1 MINPWFGLRSYPEGA
16 RIFGRDKEIV
26 ELSQKI
32 LYNTQTVIYGKSGI
46 GKSSILNAGVFPI
59 LRRENY
65 FPVYIRLVHDGMVS
79 YTTQILTAVLESLKR
94 LRVEDL
100 GAPEDSIYKDVEGY
114 AKVTAERYDTSVEE
128 GLWEFFHRHE
138 FFYRLDEQS
147 EEQSVAPV
155 LIFDQFEE
163 IFTLQKDISKTDAF
177 FNELASLLNNIC
189 PKHLLQDTVEVSER
203 KTEGSSTGS
212 LIKKGIVRKSTKLD
226 YLEDTNMRLVLS
238 LREDYLSYLERN
250 IANIPSLKHNRY
262 CLRPLSEEQA
272 ADIITKPIPGMI
284 DLQVAKSIICKV
296 TGAKPT
302 PFEVGDDKSDIE
314 VDSAILSLFLTEL
327 YKKKP
332 ADEPRMTL
340 EMVDSLGANIISD
353 FYKNSIAHIPEASV
367 HFMED
372 NLITEGGR
380 RDNIPLS
387 KALTGISKK
396 DLDYLERERL
406 VHEFPWN
413 GEMRVE
419 FMHDILCDT
428 ISQARDERIERIRI
442 ERKDAAFRAMRRR
455 NRITIFGIFL
465 LILCIS
471 AYYFCFLFPVSEK
484 YASTTKVWGEYK
496 GVGQLTSKQAAYLP
510 YHFVLKKK
518 GLASKVYSSMECRDG
533 YGAFSTKHS
542 ITPYIIPGGVSEA
555 DTTLV
560 HGVAEKLESV
570 CQWAFVRDLKN
581 KKVIQE
587 RAYNDKHELV
597 YACSYSTVTISQDKA
612 SASNKKR
619 SDTSSVRSR
628 KTSVETVV
636 IGSYVDEQGLP
647 MVLLKSGFCFARITY
662 NDAGHDK
669 LIEYFDWEGNPAVN
683 SDGAYQAY
691 FEYNDMG
698 LMTSMSSLNRYG
710 KRMADITGN
719 CGMIYRYDGPRR
731 TEEMSVDVF
740 GHETAVSAGHS
751 KTTYKYDGYGRE
763 TEMAFWNIGNPACP
777 EGLFHKRI
785 RQYERNKTRTFLY
798 DADGNLLGRES
809 TEYNDRGQKVAF
821 ESEDSKG
828 IASVFNEYDEKGNLS
843 YSEDITISGTDT
855 IGVYICQ
862 REGNREMKRFEGDI
876 YADNYICYTTYD
888 KQGRIMTEANY
899 QLDGIT
905 PYEDDYRW
913 HYTERT
919 YMEKGKDPKSIWTEI
934 IDSTCF
940 YRQSGLSHIEVNVRY
955 PARNTGKYKLYEAHG
970 PNVILKHSESR
981 HYDAYG
987 NPIEVI
993 RDDTGSIKTYS
1004 FVNAKTKELEGSS
1017 LTLTRYGF
1025 PTAEFQ
1031 DAGLDENGNMAESP
1045 DYSLPSI
1052 HSGVKE
1058 RKAVFIEII
1067 DKGRNFYGVLLESD
1081 SGVCYDA
1088 ENYDQANFG
1097 YMDNVTYLNLT
1108 TMNIEETPLYTWE
1121 RYWTIFNCNITE
1133 EEHLLYLDH
1142 YQRHLDER
1150 SLQQDSLI

>member
-1 MINPWFGLRSYPEGA
+1 MKATDINNPWFGLRSYPEGA
-16 RIFGRDKEIV
+16 RIFGRDREIV

-32 LYNTQTVIYGKSGI
+32 LYNMQTVIYGKSGI

-79 YTTQILTAVLESLKR
+79 YTAQILAAVMESLKR

-114 AKVTAERYDTSVEE
+114 AKVTSERYDTSIEE

-138 FFYRLDEQS
+138 FFYRLDEYS
-147 EEQSVAPV
+147 EEQAVAPV

-163 IFTLQKDISKTDAF
+163 IFTLQKDISKTDVF

-203 KTEGSSTGS
+203 KTEGSSTSS

-226 YLEDTNMRLVLS
+226 YLEDANMRLVLS
-238 LREDYLSYLERN
+238 LREDYLSFLERN
-250 IANIPSLKHNRY
+250 ISNIPSLKHNRY

-284 DLQVAKSIICKV
+284 DLQVAKSIISKV
-296 TGAKPT
+296 SGTET
-302 PFEVGDDKSDIE
+302 E

-332 ADEPRMTL
+332 ADEPRMTM

-353 FYKNSIAHIPEASV
+353 FYSNSIAHIPEASV

-396 DLDYLERERL
+396 DLAYLESERL

-442 ERKDAAFRAMRRR
+442 ERKDAALRTMRRR

-471 AYYFCFLFPVSEK
+471 AYYFCFLFPVSVK

-496 GVGQLTSKQAAYLP
+496 GVGHLTSRQASYLP

-518 GLASKVYSSMECRDG
+518 GLVSKVYSSMECRDG
-533 YGAFSTKHS
+533 FGAYSTAHS
-542 ITPYIIPGGVSEA
+542 ISPYLMPEGITDAGTLA
-555 DTTLV
+555 D
-560 HGVAEKLESV
+560 GAAEKMGSV

-581 KKVIQE
+581 KKIIQE

-597 YACSYSTVTISQDKA
+597 YACNYSTVTISQDKA
-612 SASNKKR
+612 SASNKKK
-619 SDTSSVRSR
+619 SDTASVRSR
-628 KTSVETVV
+628 KTLVDRVV

-647 MVLLKSGFCFARITY
+647 MELLKSGFCFVRITY

-669 LIEYFDWEGNPAVN
+669 LIEYFDRDGNPAVN

-691 FEYNDMG
+691 LEYNDMG
-698 LMTSMSSLNRYG
+698 LMTSLSSLNKYG
-710 KRMADITGN
+710 KRMTDITGN
-719 CGMIYRYDGPRR
+719 CGMTYRYDGPLR
-731 TEEMSVDVF
+731 TEAISVDEF
-740 GHETAVSAGHS
+740 GRETAVSSGYS
-751 KTTYKYDGYGRE
+751 KITFRYDEYGRE
-763 TEMAFWNIGNPACP
+763 TETAFWNMGIPACP
-777 EGLFHKRI
+777 KGGFHKRI
-785 RQYERNKTRTFLY
+785 REYEENRTSTLLY
-798 DADGNLLGRES
+798 DAKCNLLLRES
-809 TEYNDRGQKVAF
+809 TEYNGLGQKMAF

-828 IASVFNEYDEKGNLS
+828 TAAVFNEYDEKGNLS
-843 YSEDITISGTDT
+843 YSEDITVSGTDT
-855 IGVYICQ
+855 IGVYIYQ
-862 REGNREMKRFEGDI
+862 KDGNREMKRFEGDI
-876 YADNYICYTTYD
+876 YDANYICYTTYD
-888 KQGRIMTEANY
+888 EQGRIISEAYY

-919 YMEKGKDPKSIWTEI
+919 YIENGKDPKSIWTEI

-940 YRQSGLSHIEVNVRY
+940 YSQSGLSHMEVNVRY
-955 PARNTGKYKLYEAHG
+955 PARNTGKYKFYEAHG
-970 PNVILKHSESR
+970 PNVTLKHSESR
-981 HYDAYG
+981 HYDVYG
-987 NPIEVI
+987 NPVEVI
-993 RDDTGSIKTYS
+993 SDDMGGIKSYRS
-1004 FVNAKTKELEGSS
+1004 VNAKTKELDGSS

-1031 DAGLDENGNMAESP
+1031 AAGLDENGNIAEDP
-1045 DYSLPSI
+1045 DYSLPAI
-1052 HSGVKE
+1052 HSGAKD
-1058 RKAVFIEII
+1058 RKAVFIEVI

-1081 SGVCYDA
+1081 SGVYYDS
-1088 ENYDQANFG
+1088 ENYDQDNFG
-1097 YMDNVTYLNLT
+1097 YTNKVVFLNLT
-1108 TMNIEETPLYTWE
+1108 TMNIEKTPLYTWE
-1121 RYWTIFNCNITE
+1121 RFWTIFNCCITE
-1133 EEHLLYLDH
+1133 EEHQLYLEH
-1142 YQRHLDER
+1142 YQRYLDE
-1150 SLQQDSLI
+1150 LTIQP

>member
-79 YTTQILTAVLESLKR
+79 YTAQIMTTVLESLKR

-100 GAPEDSIYKDVEGY
+100 GAPEDSMYKDVEGY
-114 AKVTAERYDTSVEE
+114 TKIRSERYDTSVEE

-138 FFYRLDEQS
+138 FFYRLDGHC
-147 EEQSVAPV
+147 EEQAVAPV

-163 IFTLQKDISKTDAF
+163 IFTLQKDFSKTDAF

-212 LIKKGIVRKSTKLD
+212 LIKKGIVRKTTKLD

-284 DLQVAKSIICKV
+284 DLEVAKSIICKV
-296 TGAKPT
+296 TGSRPNN
-302 PFEVGDDKSDIE
+302 FEVGDDKSDIE

-332 ADEPRMTL
+332 ADEPRMTM

-353 FYKNSIAHIPEASV
+353 FYKSSIAHIPEASI

-396 DLDYLERERL
+396 DLDYLESERL

-428 ISQARDERIERIRI
+428 ISKARDERIERIRI
-442 ERKDAAFRAMRRR
+442 ERKDAALRTMRRR
-455 NRITIFGIFL
+455 NRITVFGIFL
-465 LILCIS
+465 LMLCIS

-496 GVGQLTSKQAAYLP
+496 GVGHLTSKEALHLP

-518 GLASKVYSSMECRDG
+518 GLVSKVYSSMECRDG
-533 YGAFSTKHS
+533 FGAYSTAHS
-542 ITPYIIPGGVSEA
+542 ISPYLMPEGITDAGTIA
-555 DTTLV
+555 D
-560 HGVAEKLESV
+560 GAAEKMESV

-581 KKVIQE
+581 KKIIQE

-597 YACSYSTVTISQDKA
+597 YACNYSTVTVSQDKA
-612 SASNKKR
+612 SASSKKR
-619 SDTSSVRSR
+619 SDTASVRSR

-647 MVLLKSGFCFARITY
+647 LELLKSGFCFARITY

-669 LIEYFDWEGNPAVN
+669 LIEYFDWEGNPALN
-683 SDGAYQAY
+683 SDGVYQAY

-698 LMTSMSSLNRYG
+698 LVTSMSSLNKYG
-710 KRMADITGN
+710 KRMAGIAGN
-719 CGMIYRYDGPRR
+719 CGMNYRYDGTRR
-731 TEEMSVDVF
+731 IEELSIDEF
-740 GHETAVSAGHS
+740 GREKTLKAGYS
-751 KTTYKYDGYGRE
+751 KISFQYDGNGRE
-763 TEMAFWNIGNPACP
+763 TEMRFWNMGNPACP

-785 RQYERNKTRTFLY
+785 KKYEGNRISTILY
-798 DADGNLLGRES
+798 DADDNILHRES
-809 TEYNDRGQKVAF
+809 TEYNVLGQKIAF
-821 ESEDSKG
+821 EAEDSKG
-828 IASVFNEYDEKGNLS
+828 IAAVFNEYDEKGNLS
-843 YSEDITISGTDT
+843 YSEAITVAGTDT
-855 IGVYICQ
+855 IGVYIYDK
-862 REGNREMKRFEGDI
+862 EGNREMKRFEGDI

-888 KQGRIMTEANY
+888 KQGRIITEAYY

-919 YMEKGKDPKSIWTEI
+919 YIEKGKDHKSIWTEI
-934 IDSTCF
+934 VDSTC
-940 YRQSGLSHIEVNVRY
+940 YYSESGLSHIEVNVRY
-955 PARNTGKYKLYEAHG
+955 PARKTGKYKFYEAHG
-970 PNVILKHSESR
+970 PNITLKHSESR

-993 RDDTGSIKTYS
+993 RDDMADVKTYS
-1004 FVNAKTKELEGSS
+1004 YVNAKTKELDGSS

-1025 PTAEFQ
+1025 PTADFH
-1031 DAGLDENGNMAESP
+1031 DACLDEDGNLTEDP
-1045 DYSLPSI
+1045 EFSLPSI
-1052 HSGVKE
+1052 YSGSKD

-1081 SGVCYDA
+1081 SGVCYGAD
-1088 ENYDQANFG
+1088 NYDMENFG
-1097 YMDNVTYLNLT
+1097 YMDKVVYLNLT
-1108 TMNIEETPLYTWE
+1108 TMKVEETPLYTWE
-1121 RYWTIFNCNITE
+1121 RYWTHFNCNITE
-1133 EEHLLYLDH
+1133 EEHQLYMEH
-1142 YQRHLDER
+1142 YQRYLDGR
-1150 SLQQDSLI
+1150 SLQQ

>member
-114 AKVTAERYDTSVEE
+114 VRVTSERYDTSVEE

-138 FFYRLDEQS
+138 FFYRLDGQSGEQA
-147 EEQSVAPV
+147 VAPV

-163 IFTLQKDISKTDAF
+163 IFTLQKDTSKTDAF

-262 CLRPLSEEQA
+262 CLRPLSKEQA

-284 DLQVAKSIICKV
+284 DLHVAKSIISKV
-296 TGAKPT
+296 TGARPNT
-302 PFEVGDDKSDIE
+302 FEVGDDKSDIE

-332 ADEPRMTL
+332 ADEPRMTM

-387 KALTGISKK
+387 KALTGITKE
-396 DLDYLERERL
+396 DLAYLESERL

-442 ERKDAAFRAMRRR
+442 ERKDAALRTMRRR

-471 AYYFCFLFPVSEK
+471 AYCFCFLFPVSEK
-484 YASTTKVWGEYK
+484 YASVTKVWGEYK
-496 GVGQLTSKQAAYLP
+496 GVGHLTSKQASYLP
-510 YHFVLKKK
+510 YHFVLKKN

-533 YGAFSTKHS
+533 YGAFSTGHS
-542 ITPYIIPGGVSEA
+542 ITPHIIPGGVSED
-555 DTTLV
+555 DTVLV
-560 HGVAEKLESV
+560 NDVAEKLESV
-570 CQWAFVRDLKN
+570 CEWAFVRDHKN
-581 KKVIQE
+581 RKVIQE

-597 YACSYSTVTISQDKA
+597 YACNYSTVTVSQDKT
-612 SASNKKR
+612 SGSNKKK
-619 SDTSSVRSR
+619 SDTASVKSR
-628 KTSVETVV
+628 KASVETV
-636 IGSYVDEQGLP
+636 IICSYVDEQGLP
-647 MVLLKSGFCFARITY
+647 MQLLKSGFCFARITY

-683 SDGAYQAY
+683 ADGAYQVY

-698 LMTSMSSLNRYG
+698 LMTSMASLNRYG
-710 KRMADITGN
+710 KRMIDNAGN
-719 CGMIYRYDGPRR
+719 CGMYITYDGHLKTEMLSVDEFGREKEVKSGYSKVTFRYD
-731 TEEMSVDVF
+731 D
-740 GHETAVSAGHS
+740 
-751 KTTYKYDGYGRE
+751 KGRE
-763 TEMAFWNIGNPACP
+763 KEMAFWNMGNPVCP
-777 EGLFHKRI
+777 EGLFHKRTLT
-785 RQYERNKTRTFLY
+785 YEDDSVIMHLY
-798 DADGNLLGRES
+798 DTSEVVLYSEK
-809 TEYNDRGQKVAF
+809 TTYNPNGQLVAYEAASGQDRKIILY
-821 ESEDSKG
+821 S
-828 IASVFNEYDEKGNLS
+828 EYDEKGDRS
-843 YSEDITISGTDT
+843 YSEEITVSGTDT
-855 IGVYICQ
+855 IGVYIYKK
-862 REGNREMKRFEGDI
+862 EGRREMKRFEGDI
-876 YADNYICYTTYD
+876 YTNNYISYTSYD
-888 KQGRIMTEANY
+888 DKDRIINEAYY

-905 PYEDDYRW
+905 PYEDEYLWHNIEKTYIEDDY
-913 HYTERT
+913 
-919 YMEKGKDPKSIWTEI
+919 GPKSIWTEI
-934 IDSTCF
+934 VDSTC
-940 YRQSGLSHIEVNVRY
+940 YYSESGLSHIEVNVRY
-955 PARNTGKYKLYEAHG
+955 PARNTGKYKLYKAIG
-970 PNVILKHSESR
+970 PNVILAYSESR
-981 HYDAYG
+981 HYDAYD
-987 NPIEVI
+987 NPIEIISDDLPVI
-993 RDDTGSIKTYS
+993 KAYNL
-1004 FVNAKTKELEGSS
+1004 VNAKTKKLDGTT

-1025 PTAEFQ
+1025 PTASFQ
-1031 DAGLDENGNMAESP
+1031 EAGLDEDGNRTEDP

-1052 HSGVKE
+1052 YNGDKQ

-1067 DKGRNFYGVLLESD
+1067 DKGRNFHGVLLESD
-1081 SGVCYDA
+1081 SGVYYNS

-1097 YMDNVTYLNLT
+1097 YTNTVAYLNLT
-1108 TMNIEETPLYTWE
+1108 TMKIEEIPLYTWE
-1121 RYWTIFNCNITE
+1121 RYWTIFNCYITE
-1133 EEHLLYLDH
+1133 EEHQIYLEH
-1142 YQRHLDER
+1142 YRRYKEKH
-1150 SLQQDSLI
+1150 